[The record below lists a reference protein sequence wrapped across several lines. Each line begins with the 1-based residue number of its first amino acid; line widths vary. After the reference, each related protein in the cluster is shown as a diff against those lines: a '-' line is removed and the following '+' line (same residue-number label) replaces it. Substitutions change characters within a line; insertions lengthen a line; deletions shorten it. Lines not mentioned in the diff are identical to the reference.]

1 MRSFNLGRGTDLCVG
16 EEHRR
21 LAAIMFTDMVGYSSR
36 AQADESAALA
46 LLDRHNHL
54 LRPLFSKFHG
64 REVKTVGDAFV
75 VEFESALE
83 ATRCALDIQRMLHY
97 YNQRN
102 PDRWKILIRIGIHVG
117 DVVETEGDVLGDS
130 VNIAARIVT
139 LAGPEGIC
147 LTQQVYDQVANKAG
161 TEFAKLPPV
170 SLKNLRATGSIFRVV
185 PVWSE
190 PPSRRPKADASRSRH
205 IAVLPLASISP
216 DPQDGYFA
224 DGLTDELISEL
235 SQIRGLSVIA
245 RTSVVPYKTAPKSIA
260 EVARELGV
268 DTVVE
273 GSVRKS
279 GSQVRI
285 SLTLVDAETQRHLW
299 THRYDR
305 EVDDV
310 FAVQEDIAKRT
321 SKALRL
327 EFDKSERSRERAAS
341 VPNPRF
347 GTVTTGEAYDH
358 YLRGLVAAS
367 NLHDHENVH
376 EEAIRQFEIATQLDP
391 TLAEAF
397 ATWANLYVTVAGDAV
412 SMREV
417 SSRARELAQRAVDL
431 APDLSEAHSALGNIA
446 LQFDHDWELA
456 ETEFTT
462 AIALNTSN
470 VVAYRFYG
478 MLLRVLGR
486 YEEAKHVYRRAIVLD
501 PGGYDQ
507 MMLAQLEIL
516 SGHVATGVRMAEEAG
531 GHHPR
536 DSLAHR
542 SHLGFVYLEA
552 GRLADARRMAD
563 TPTEGA
569 DESARFDSALLNAL
583 VGRPDAA
590 RRAAEEVEQGR
601 VTSYTS
607 VAHLAMLYSVLGERE
622 RALDLLEKDYREG
635 DAILWLYHRD
645 VFFDPIRDDP
655 RFEALLRRY
664 RLPGPD
670 SGVRGEVAQEP
681 PERSVEASRP

>member
-1 MRSFNLGRGTDLCVG
+1 MG
-16 EEHRR
+16 EERRR

-36 AQADESAALA
+36 AQADEASALA
-46 LLDRHNHL
+46 LLDRHNRL
-54 LRPLFSKFHG
+54 LRPIFTKFHG

-83 ATRCALDIQRMLHY
+83 ATRCALDVQRMLHY
-97 YNQRN
+97 YNLRL
-102 PDRWKILIRIGIHVG
+102 PEPWRILIRIGIHVG
-117 DVVETEGDVLGDS
+117 DVVEAEGDVLGDA
-130 VNIAARIVT
+130 VNLAARVVT

-161 TEFAKLPPV
+161 TTFAKMPTVP
-170 SLKNLRATGSIFRVV
+170 LKNVRATGSLYRVV
-185 PVWSE
+185 PVWSV
-190 PPSRRPKADASRSRH
+190 PSAQRPKATSSRSRL

-245 RTSVVPYKTAPKSIA
+245 RTSVAPYKTAPKPIS

-285 SLTLVDAETQRHLW
+285 SLTLVDAETQRPLW

-327 EFDKSERSRERAAS
+327 EFDRTDRPDPRTPS

-347 GTVTTGEAYDH
+347 GAVSTGDAYDH

-367 NLHDHENVH
+367 DLHENDH
-376 EEAIRQFEIATQLDP
+376 EEAVRHFEIATGLDP

-397 ATWANLYVTVAGDAV
+397 AAWANLYVTVAGDAV
-412 SMREV
+412 PMREV
-417 SSRARELAQRAVDL
+417 IPRARELAQRALDL
-431 APDLSEAHSALGNIA
+431 SPDLSEAHSALGNIA
-446 LQFDHDWELA
+446 LQCDHDWQLA
-456 ETEFTT
+456 ETEFTN
-462 AIALNTSN
+462 AIALNSSN
-470 VVAYRFYG
+470 VQAFRFYG
-478 MLLRVLGR
+478 MLLRTLAR
-486 YEEAKHVYRRAIVLD
+486 FDEAKQVYRRAIVLD
-501 PGGYDQ
+501 PGGHDQ
-507 MMLAQLEIL
+507 LALARLEIWTGNADL
-516 SGHVATGVRMAEEAG
+516 GVRLAEETG
-531 GHHPR
+531 GHRHGEPFG
-536 DSLAHR
+536 HR
-542 SHLGFVYLEA
+542 FGLGLIYLEA
-552 GRLADARRMAD
+552 GRRADALRIAD
-563 TPTEGA
+563 APLDGA
-569 DESARFDSALLNAL
+569 TDSDRFDSALLNAVL
-583 VGRPDAA
+583 GRPEAA
-590 RRAAEEVEQGR
+590 RRVAEAAERGEAK
-601 VTSYTS
+601 SYTS
-607 VAHLAMLYSVLGERE
+607 AAHLAMLYSALGERE
-622 RALDLLEKDYREG
+622 RALELLEQDYREG

-645 VFFDPIRDDP
+645 IFFEPIRDDR
-655 RFEALLRRY
+655 RFEALLREY
-664 RLPGPD
+664 RLPGTLSPAE
-670 SGVRGEVAQEP
+670 EVATRTGS
-681 PERSVEASRP
+681 ERTPAGSRS